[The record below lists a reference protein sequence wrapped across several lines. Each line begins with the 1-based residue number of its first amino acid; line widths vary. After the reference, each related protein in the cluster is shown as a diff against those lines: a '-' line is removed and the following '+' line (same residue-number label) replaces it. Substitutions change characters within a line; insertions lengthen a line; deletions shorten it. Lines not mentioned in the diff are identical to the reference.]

1 MREYMKNL
9 SVVMLFSVLVLFAGN
24 ASAERDRSE
33 LPGFINN
40 SYLGVSFGMGSYG
53 FGNDELKG
61 SHEVREVSNKLTSGS
76 VYSGHNFN
84 EHLAFNLGYI
94 RPLEWIK
101 YEGLDNTDSS
111 GTVRITLFTFTLRP
125 TLKINSK
132 LSVNGQ
138 GGLGY
143 MSRSGIEQGGDTF
156 IEDGEILTLVTGAG
170 LSYQL
175 ANSWYADADIIYSL
189 PRESENQPGLLY
201 TSFGIRYL
209 LKQQPDK
216 KKFADE
222 TPSKKSH
229 FPYRLIAVGGFTRD
243 LFYWE
248 PHEYFHPP
256 NIPIFWIGDVKL
268 NKGYYIM
275 YEHNLYHTSRLF
287 SFDWGAR
294 IAYWESN
301 EQKENFS
308 TYSLYLSFKIW
319 LVRNKIFDL
328 YVTYSAAGPTYIS
341 KPIIDNIDTGKHFT
355 FQDFMGIGVFLGKNK
370 RININSTIMHYSNGN
385 IFPQNTGI
393 AVPSTLAVGYS
404 F

>member
-1 MREYMKNL
+1 MKNF
-9 SVVMLFSVLVLFAGN
+9 SVVMLFSVLVLFTGN

-40 SYLGVSFGMGSYG
+40 SYLGISFGMGYYG
-53 FGNDELKG
+53 FGNDELKEPHVAKKVN
-61 SHEVREVSNKLTSGS
+61 SDQASGS
-76 VYSGHNFN
+76 VYLGHYFN
-84 EHLAFNLGYI
+84 EHLAFNLGLI

-101 YEGLDNTDSS
+101 HEGLDNTDSNGS
-111 GTVRITLFTFTLRP
+111 VRITLFTFTLRP
-125 TLKINSK
+125 TLKINRK

-143 MSRSGIEQGGDTF
+143 VSRKGIKKGGDIFIDNAEIVTF
-156 IEDGEILTLVTGAG
+156 VTGAG

-175 ANSWYADADIIYSL
+175 GKSWYADTDIIYSL

-209 LKQQPDK
+209 LKHQPDK
-216 KKFADE
+216 KIITDE
-222 TPSKKSH
+222 RSSKKSI

-248 PHEYFHPP
+248 PHEYFSPP

-275 YEHNLYHTSRLF
+275 YEHNLYHTSRWF
-287 SFDWGAR
+287 SFGWGAR

-301 EQKENFS
+301 EQKESFS
-308 TYSLYLSFKIW
+308 TYSLYPSFKIW
-319 LVRNKIFDL
+319 LVRNKTFDL

-341 KPIIDNIDTGKHFT
+341 KPVIDNINTGKHFT
-355 FQDFMGIGVFLGKNK
+355 FQDFMGIGVFMGKNK
-370 RININSTIMHYSNGN
+370 RINIHSSIMHYSNGN